1 MTKQNGEE
9 RHGKVDRM
17 EYRRK
22 ESDSKMARQVV
33 GIARFEEGVRTEMKR
48 DASGL
53 LSAREPWLC
62 STAKYENSG
71 GDFNLATMSIVS
83 DC

>member
-1 MTKQNGEE
+1 MTASWQG
-9 RHGKVDRM
+9 RLLGWL
-17 EYRRK
+17 
-22 ESDSKMARQVV
+22 DSR
-33 GIARFEEGVRTEMKR
+33 EVRTEMKR

-53 LSAREPWLC
+53 LSARTARTFVRSRLC